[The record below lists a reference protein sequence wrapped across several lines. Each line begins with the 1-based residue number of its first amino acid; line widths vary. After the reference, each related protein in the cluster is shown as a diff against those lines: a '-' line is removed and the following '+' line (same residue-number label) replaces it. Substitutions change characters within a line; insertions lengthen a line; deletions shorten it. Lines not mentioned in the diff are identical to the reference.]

1 MIRGLCLLCLALAAP
16 LASAGDLYKCS
27 GPNREVAI
35 QSDPCP
41 KDWTQVWKRD
51 AAPELPPSDEQLR
64 ALQERRERELAE
76 AEAMSRLAGT
86 ARLESVDK
94 PRAKPKQPKPSEPAL
109 PQHDCRKA
117 HEFADALREK
127 TFLELS
133 NYQLSRLSEW
143 VAEQC
148 REP

>member
-1 MIRGLCLLCLALAAP
+1 MIRCLCLLVLGLAAP
-16 LASAGDLYKCS
+16 LATAGDLYKCS

-41 KDWTQVWKRD
+41 KEWTQVWKRD
-51 AAPELPPSDEQLR
+51 AAPELPPSDDQLR
-64 ALQERRERELAE
+64 ALQDRRERELAE

-94 PRAKPKQPKPSEPAL
+94 PRAKPKQPKASEPEP

-117 HEFADALREK
+117 HAFADALREK
-127 TFLELS
+127 AFLELS